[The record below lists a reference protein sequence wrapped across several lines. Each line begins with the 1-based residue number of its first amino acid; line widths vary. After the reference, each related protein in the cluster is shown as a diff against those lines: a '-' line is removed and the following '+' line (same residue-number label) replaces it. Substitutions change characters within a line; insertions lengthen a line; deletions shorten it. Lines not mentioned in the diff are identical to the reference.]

1 MTGWTWETEPECFKD
16 VDTKWHMDDKLT
28 WLSPDGDPTKTFL
41 EKLEDMISE
50 SFHAHDTGLRHARR
64 YAGFKGHSHAYALQK
79 KSHKSTEDG
88 GRRFGQKYCSG
99 VLNHLKKTQKA

>member
-28 WLSPDGDPTKTFL
+28 WLSQDGDPTKTFL

-50 SFHAHDTGLRHARR
+50 SFHAHDRGLRNARR

-79 KSHKSTEDG
+79 KGTRALKMANRGLAKSIAVG
-88 GRRFGQKYCSG
+88 C
-99 VLNHLKKTQKA
+99 